1 MYGNVNGPMAMS
13 GGSSGVAPAPS
24 GSDLVRIRERIE
36 GQTKA
41 LAEYATTLTGIADRT
56 YGGEPSADKPAGP
69 PPSVG
74 TVSSL
79 DSALSA
85 HEAALS
91 YLAHQVKRLSGL

>member
-1 MYGNVNGPMAMS
+1 MYGNGPMAT
-13 GGSSGVAPAPS
+13 GGSYSASGVAAAPS

-41 LAEYATTLTGIADRT
+41 LTEYATTLAGIADRT
-56 YGGEPSADKPAGP
+56 YGGEPQGDKPAGP

-79 DSALSA
+79 DSALGA
-85 HEAALS
+85 HEGALAF
-91 YLAHQVKRLSGL
+91 LAHQVKRLSAL